1 MSGADTPQLP
11 LELPHTASFNAA
23 DYIVSNC
30 NRDAAAFVFGWPD
43 WPAHA
48 CILAGP
54 PGSGKSHLAT
64 IWQEKAGG
72 NAVMAAE
79 LGKAD
84 MTALLASGAL
94 LVEDAGQEKL
104 DEDALFHC
112 LNWAREQQGHVLIT
126 ARTWPAEWGLT
137 LPDLVSRLQA
147 APLVELPEPDADL
160 LRQVLVKL
168 FADRQLHVTDALI
181 DTVTSRMERSLASA
195 AALVAELDRLS
206 LARKRPLSRALALE
220 ILNGPFPETGKT

>member
-23 DYIVSNC
+23 DYIISDC
-30 NRDAAAFVFGWPD
+30 NRDAAAFVFGWPA
-43 WPAHA
+43 WPAHV

-54 PGSGKSHLAT
+54 PGSGKSHLGS
-64 IWQEKAGG
+64 IWREKAGG
-72 NAVMAAE
+72 NAIAAAE
-79 LGKAD
+79 LGQGD
-84 MTALLASGAL
+84 MAFLLAGGAL
-94 LVEDAGQEKL
+94 LVEDAGREKL
-104 DEDALFHC
+104 DEKALFHC

-126 ARTWPAEWGLT
+126 ARSWPVEWGIS
-137 LPDLVSRLQA
+137 LPDLASRLQA

-168 FADRQLHVTDALI
+168 FADRQLHASDALI

-220 ILNGPFPETGKT
+220 ILNSPFPKSGKT